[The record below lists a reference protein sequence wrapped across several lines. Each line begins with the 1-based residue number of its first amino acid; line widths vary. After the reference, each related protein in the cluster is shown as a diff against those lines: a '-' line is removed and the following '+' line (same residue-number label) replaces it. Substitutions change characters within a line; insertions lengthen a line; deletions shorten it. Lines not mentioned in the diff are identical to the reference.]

1 MLWCLL
7 QFPHKNDVLVVF
19 TPICFVG
26 GSCFIH
32 VTFFVFVFIY
42 VYWCPTRFPYQ
53 MMFVLLNSNST
64 GANSGAGTAYTFP
77 KHPTSTP
84 YSSEVRVAWS
94 LIFSA
99 VMVDYCSS
107 FCHCIICPSIYNFWL
122 LLKYLQTFLIH
133 HSELNLQIVYSNH
146 VFCQIKLK

>member
-1 MLWCLL
+1 ML
-7 QFPHKNDVLVVF
+7 
-19 TPICFVG
+19 
-26 GSCFIH
+26 
-32 VTFFVFVFIY
+32 FVFIY

-84 YSSEVRVAWS
+84 YFSEVHVAWS

-133 HSELNLQIVYSNH
+133 HSELNLQRRMLLKFQPIKSEIVYSNH
-146 VFCQIKLK
+146 VFCQTKLK